1 MAKTIQLINLS
12 GMQLSVN
19 LCRWKPTA
27 SARVRATKYATTPV
41 CINRGEAYDICARL
55 DVDFAEAQLIAK
67 SPEVRRFE
75 RCRPPKIQVREFPPS
90 PATVFA
96 EAQEQARHELGKA
109 IAAAANP
116 PEAPNAVPVGVDLER
131 AGLPEDTPR
140 LRSWPGPTQP
150 IPREEEVSPVAAPD
164 GPPQP
169 AVPPIDADEAQ
180 PMVDETV
187 DEAVPSMD
195 WTLKQLKAYAEE
207 QGIVVARSAS
217 KTSVLRTIQKARME
231 AE

>member
-1 MAKTIQLINLS
+1 
-12 GMQLSVN
+12 
-19 LCRWKPTA
+19 
-27 SARVRATKYATTPV
+27 
-41 CINRGEAYDICARL
+41 
-55 DVDFAEAQLIAK
+55 
-67 SPEVRRFE
+67 
-75 RCRPPKIQVREFPPS
+75 
-90 PATVFA
+90 
-96 EAQEQARHELGKA
+96 
-109 IAAAANP
+109 
-116 PEAPNAVPVGVDLER
+116 
-131 AGLPEDTPR
+131 
-140 LRSWPGPTQP
+140 
-150 IPREEEVSPVAAPD
+150 VAAPD